1 MPIII
6 NGKVV
11 DLTAAAQKSTTPAK
25 ETVVVVAQP
34 SEQLTTTQP
43 RNIVVEP
50 TTEEQKTLKRRYV
63 IERNRLKGVASGDTT
78 LVVNGRQ
85 RSIGRKSHY
94 LLDMLTL
101 DD

>member
-1 MPIII
+1 MAIII

-11 DLTAAAQKSTTPAK
+11 DIGAVKHPAPTPAP
-25 ETVVVVAQP
+25 TVVVAAP
-34 SEQLTTTQP
+34 SEQVVAVQP

-50 TTEEQKTLKRRYV
+50 TTEEQKTLNRKYV
-63 IERNRLKGVASGDTT
+63 IERNKLKGVASSEAS
-78 LVVNGRQ
+78 LLVNGRQ
-85 RSIGRKSHY
+85 RSIGRKSKY

>member
-11 DLTAAAQKSTTPAK
+11 DLGAVQQTPPTPAP
-25 ETVVVVAQP
+25 TVVVVAAP
-34 SEQLTTTQP
+34 SEQVVSAQP

-50 TTEEQKTLKRRYV
+50 TTEEQKTLQRKYV
-63 IERNRLKGVASGDTT
+63 IERNKLKGVASSEAS
-78 LVVNGRQ
+78 LLVNGRQ
-85 RSIGRKSHY
+85 RSIGRKSKY

>member
-1 MPIII
+1 MAIII

-11 DLTAAAQKSTTPAK
+11 DIGAVTQPAPAPAP
-25 ETVVVVAQP
+25 TVVVAAP
-34 SEQLTTTQP
+34 SEQVVAVQP

-50 TTEEQKTLKRRYV
+50 TTEEQKTLNRKYV
-63 IERNRLKGVASGDTT
+63 IERNKLKGVASSEAS
-78 LVVNGRQ
+78 LLVNGRQ
-85 RSIGRKSHY
+85 RSIGRKSKY